1 MKYCSVFKNKF
12 YAITTALL
20 VTLAPGNSIA
30 QQALDKIIAVVN
42 EDVITQNELNNRV
55 ADFIVQLKIDKTS
68 ESDIKALTKQVLERM
83 INTRIQMQRAKQLGI
98 TIDDIS
104 LNRMIEKIAKSNK
117 LTLEQL
123 SASLASD
130 GINFEHFREQTR
142 EELIVKQL
150 QQRMVASKLN
160 VSDQEIQRFIAN
172 NANKSNKNIKY
183 NIQHIL
189 VTTPES
195 ATPEAIIKSKEKVDK
210 IYSEIKNGADFTTL
224 AIQESA
230 GRNAL
235 KGGALGWRTG
245 NELPESFVDAV
256 KDLSKG
262 ETAAPV
268 RSASGFHI
276 LKLLDS
282 SSSKNMVTQTLARH
296 ILIRTSSQ
304 ISDDDARNLLADIK
318 ARINAGEDFAKLANE
333 HSQDPGSKIKG
344 GDLGWAD
351 PGTYVSEFEDVMAS
365 LKNNEISEP
374 FRSQFGWHIMQV
386 LERREQDKTQSN
398 LRTQASNAIH
408 KRKYDEEL
416 RLWTR
421 RIRDEAFVEYIDN
434 ADQ

>member
-1 MKYCSVFKNKF
+1 MKHCTIFKNKF

-20 VTLAPGNSIA
+20 VTLSPGNSIA

-68 ESDIKALTKQVLERM
+68 KSDIKALTKQVLERM
-83 INTRIQMQRAKQLGI
+83 INTRIQMQLAKQLGI

-104 LNRMIEKIAKSNK
+104 LNRMIENIAKSNK

-142 EELIVKQL
+142 EELIAKQL

-172 NANKSNKNIKY
+172 NANKSNKNEKY

-189 VTTPES
+189 ITTPES
-195 ATPEAIIKSKEKVDK
+195 ATPEAISKAKEKVDK
-210 IYSEIKNGADFTTL
+210 IYSEIKSGADFTTL

-230 GRNAL
+230 GRHAL
-235 KGGALGWRTG
+235 KGGELGWRTG
-245 NELPESFVDAV
+245 NELPESFVDAI

-282 SSSKNMVTQTLARH
+282 SSSKNMVTQTSARH

-304 ISDDDARNLLADIK
+304 ISDDGARNLLADIK

-351 PGTYVSEFEDVMAS
+351 PGTYVGEFEDVMAS

-398 LRTQASNAIH
+398 LISQASNAIH